1 VSRADDMLGLLRR
14 TFGDGPLYLVAG
26 ANDLVNEKL
35 RELPDRLTELQT
47 EYRDFPMRA
56 VGALAGQAFRAN
68 LKFGELY
75 DELTRRGEHVVA
87 KMSGDVAD
95 EADDDGEP
103 FVREPFMPP
112 PLHRPSAAAP
122 ARKTATTKTTAKKAT
137 TKKAAAKKATAK
149 KTATKKAAAKKA
161 TTKKTA
167 AKKTTAAKTPT
178 KKAPA
183 AKRSAPRRSA
193 PA

>member
-1 VSRADDMLGLLRR
+1 MSRADDMLGLLRR

-95 EADDDGEP
+95 DGDDDGEP

-112 PLHRPSAAAP
+112 PLHRPSAASP
-122 ARKTATTKTTAKKAT
+122 AKKAAAKNAGA
-137 TKKAAAKKATAK
+137 KKAPAKKATAK
-149 KTATKKAAAKKA
+149 KATAKKA
-161 TTKKTA
+161 TA
-167 AKKTTAAKTPT
+167 AKRTAPNKTTTAAKTAKKAT
-178 KKAPA
+178 AKKAPA